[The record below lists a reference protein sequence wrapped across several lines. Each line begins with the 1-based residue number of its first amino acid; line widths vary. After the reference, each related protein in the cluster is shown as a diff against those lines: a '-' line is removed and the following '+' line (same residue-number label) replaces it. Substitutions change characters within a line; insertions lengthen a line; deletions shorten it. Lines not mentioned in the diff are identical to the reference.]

1 MEVEEGRIKFW
12 KLNSEESFLGGRKE
26 SPDDLES
33 EEKVDSREKWKV
45 EGLLVQTTNLS

>member
-12 KLNSEESFLGGRKE
+12 KLNSEEGFLGGREK
-26 SPDDLES
+26 SPVR
-33 EEKVDSREKWKV
+33 KVDSREKWKV